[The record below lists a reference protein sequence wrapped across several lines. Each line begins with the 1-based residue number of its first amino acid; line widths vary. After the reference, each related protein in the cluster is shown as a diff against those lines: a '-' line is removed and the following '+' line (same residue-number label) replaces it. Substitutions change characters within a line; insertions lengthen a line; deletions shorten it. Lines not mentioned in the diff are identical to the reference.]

1 MRISDWSSDVCSS
14 DLGGVEVFVSDEAD
28 DTSVEKLAVSA
39 YSRYDDAEHF
49 RGLTV
54 ERARI
59 RPLGDR
65 GWTDHRAYLRFA
77 DTRGELKWNGK
88 LGTDGQT
95 LLGSASLV
103 RDRAWRQE
111 YFVERDVLET
121 RSGRDGRH
129 ATLAGAAFDI
139 PPAARGPPVTLLAG
153 VPEFPGGNVTP
164 HLRPVS
170 LLPPSAHGG
179 LGMRIP

>member
-1 MRISDWSSDVCSS
+1 MSFCFCFCKQKTAYEMRINDWSSDVCSS
-14 DLGGVEVFVSDEAD
+14 DL
-28 DTSVEKLAVSA
+28 SVEKLAVSA

-129 ATLAGAAFDI
+129 ATLAGAGFDI
-139 PPAARGPPVTLLAG
+139 PLAARGQPVTLPAR
-153 VPEFPGGNVTP
+153 VEEFSGDNVQTGRASCRDRV
-164 HLRPVS
+164 LQYV
-170 LLPPSAHGG
+170 
-179 LGMRIP
+179 

>member
-1 MRISDWSSDVCSS
+1 MKRRPPR
-14 DLGGVEVFVSDEAD
+14 
-28 DTSVEKLAVSA
+28 DTRTDTLFPYTTLFRS
-39 YSRYDDAEHF
+39 EHF

-77 DTRGELKWNGK
+77 DTRGELKWIGK

-111 YFVERDVLET
+111 YF
-121 RSGRDGRH
+121 RSEEH
-129 ATLAGAAFDI
+129 TSELQ
-139 PPAARGPPVTLLAG
+139 
-153 VPEFPGGNVTP
+153 
-164 HLRPVS
+164 S
-170 LLPPSAHGG
+170 L
-179 LGMRIP
+179 MRISYAVFCLKKKKISNIASS

>member
-1 MRISDWSSDVCSS
+1 MGAAGRLFAVPYASAAPPAA
-14 DLGGVEVFVSDEAD
+14 GGVEVFVSDDAD

-77 DTRGELKWNGK
+77 DTPAELKGTGK
-88 LGTDGQT
+88 LRPDRQP
-95 LLGSASLV
+95 LLGSAPRV
-103 RDRAWRQE
+103 PARAR
-111 YFVERDVLET
+111 
-121 RSGRDGRH
+121 
-129 ATLAGAAFDI
+129 
-139 PPAARGPPVTLLAG
+139 
-153 VPEFPGGNVTP
+153 
-164 HLRPVS
+164 
-170 LLPPSAHGG
+170 
-179 LGMRIP
+179 

>member
-14 DLGGVEVFVSDEAD
+14 DLPAANAAPPAAGGVEVFVSDDAD

-65 GWTDHRAYLRFA
+65 GWTDHRAYLPIGR
-77 DTRGELKWNGK
+77 
-88 LGTDGQT
+88 
-95 LLGSASLV
+95 AS
-103 RDRAWRQE
+103 WR
-111 YFVERDVLET
+111 ERV
-121 RSGRDGRH
+121 GRY
-129 ATLAGAAFDI
+129 
-139 PPAARGPPVTLLAG
+139 V
-153 VPEFPGGNVTP
+153 
-164 HLRPVS
+164 
-170 LLPPSAHGG
+170 
-179 LGMRIP
+179 

>member
-14 DLGGVEVFVSDEAD
+14 DLPAANAAPPAAGGVEVFVSDDAD

-121 RSGRDGRH
+121 RSGGDGRH
-129 ATLAGAAFDI
+129 ATFAGAAFDI
-139 PPAARGPPVTLLAG
+139 PLDARGQQVTLLAG
-153 VPEFPGGNVTP
+153 VQEFSGDNVRT
-164 HLRPVS
+164 HLREIGR
-170 LLPPSAHGG
+170 AHV
-179 LGMRIP
+179 